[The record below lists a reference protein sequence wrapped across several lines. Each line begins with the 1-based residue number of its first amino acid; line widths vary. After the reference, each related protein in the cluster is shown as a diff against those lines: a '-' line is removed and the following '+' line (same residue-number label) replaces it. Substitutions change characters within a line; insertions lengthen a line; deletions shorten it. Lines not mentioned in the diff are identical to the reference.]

1 MDVFLMVRRKNMTI
15 FTNATEHTF
24 VSDLKSMIEG
34 IIKVPTANQQL
45 YNKDNIVMSNGSC
58 LSVYGITSATAKP
71 QCPAL
76 VGLAIREENGRFEP
90 LSMTPYSLP
99 PDLPDVMKS
108 QESSDFEHLPGL
120 ITKH

>member
-15 FTNATEHTF
+15 FTNATEHTS
-24 VSDLKSMIEG
+24 VLELKSMIEG
-34 IIKVPTANQQL
+34 IIKIPPANQQL
-45 YNKDNIVMSNGSC
+45 YNKDNIVMSNGSS
-58 LSVYGITSATAKP
+58 LSAYGITSATAKP

-76 VGLAIREENGRFEP
+76 VGLAIREENGRFEL

-108 QESSDFEHLPGL
+108 QESSDFEHLPSL
-120 ITKH
+120 IPKH